1 MRQLKLPNNVQSI
14 LSNIDTELFE
24 ELKTVEQTE
33 YRNVINNSL
42 QFYTKLLNK
51 RVLKNEIEEYDHSS
65 FLDILQYAIEQT
77 QYSTQIELIDDI
89 IEQVCRYLMVVYWK
103 ILVQYAKDNDITKI
117 YIIPNKTADY
127 KNKYLAKLITD
138 IHTFEMFMLKLNS
151 LEHTIILGEDYVDK
165 VINLANDVNITI
177 YHCPQKLL
185 SNIRILLY
193 QLMQYD
199 KFISIQDITL
209 QENMSYYDMQ
219 CDIINKLLRDKL
231 LKVIDVDL
239 IKNSYADML
248 ANDSIND
255 INAKIDYIEYFMYFV
270 CLYFIDNE
278 FLQSIWKKQFSY
290 IHRLLTNEV
299 II

>member
-89 IEQVCRYLMVVYWK
+89 IEQVCRYLMIVYWK

-127 KNKYLAKLITD
+127 KNKY
-138 IHTFEMFMLKLNS
+138 
-151 LEHTIILGEDYVDK
+151 
-165 VINLANDVNITI
+165 
-177 YHCPQKLL
+177 
-185 SNIRILLY
+185 
-193 QLMQYD
+193 
-199 KFISIQDITL
+199 
-209 QENMSYYDMQ
+209 
-219 CDIINKLLRDKL
+219 
-231 LKVIDVDL
+231 
-239 IKNSYADML
+239 
-248 ANDSIND
+248 
-255 INAKIDYIEYFMYFV
+255 
-270 CLYFIDNE
+270 
-278 FLQSIWKKQFSY
+278 
-290 IHRLLTNEV
+290 
-299 II
+299 